1 MKLNT
6 YKALRLLAKAQ
17 FRTLTPAENLQYPG
31 AGSNVM
37 ITNVLDDGVN
47 YTILVDGD
55 EIQISDQEHNV
66 WTLFLE
72 MK

>member
-6 YKALRLLAKAQ
+6 YKALKLLAKAQ
-17 FRTLTPAENLQYPG
+17 FRSLTLGEDIQYPG
-31 AGSNVM
+31 AGSDAM
-37 ITNVLDDGVN
+37 ITNVSEDDIN

-55 EIQISDQEHNV
+55 EIQIIDSSHNT